1 VDYDPITGM
10 PRMGNIPVADVPHR
24 SDMLE
29 EWDFFYRMANHLGL
43 ELTFATA
50 FGFSKY
56 QEAAFEIMQLSQ
68 EQKPTIEDL
77 YANICAHSR
86 IPLTEVKKYPHGHI
100 FDSDVRVA
108 EKDPDCTARL
118 DCGNATMMGQLSE
131 VFTQDYKAMQDTP
144 DYPYRYVP
152 RRHNNF
158 MNSSGRSITKLAG
171 RYSYNPIWIHSSDM
185 ADIGV
190 AQGDSVRVATAH
202 DYILAVVETDDSLRT
217 GVVAI
222 AHAFGGLVE
231 EDHRYK
237 ELGSNTGRLVRS
249 DVDYDPITGMPR
261 MGNIPVAITP
271 FHG

>member
-1 VDYDPITGM
+1 
-10 PRMGNIPVADVPHR
+10 
-24 SDMLE
+24 
-29 EWDFFYRMANHLGL
+29 
-43 ELTFATA
+43 
-50 FGFSKY
+50 
-56 QEAAFEIMQLSQ
+56 
-68 EQKPTIEDL
+68 
-77 YANICAHSR
+77 
-86 IPLTEVKKYPHGHI
+86 
-100 FDSDVRVA
+100 
-108 EKDPDCTARL
+108 
-118 DCGNATMMGQLSE
+118 MMGQLSE